1 MSTELSGET
10 ENPTQ
15 QHRAGELLLPA
26 RAAFLVDKL
35 KLTGGGGGVPCLW
48 ARLAIAGISVNG

>member
-10 ENPTQ
+10 EKPTQ

-35 KLTGGGGGVPCLW
+35 KLTGGKVPCLW